1 MTLNHKSPEY
11 LNDALR
17 SGGLIFVAGATG
29 FVGRAL
35 VAELAARGRYVIAHI
50 RPDSGHLDVWQT
62 RLASLGER
70 VAIDTTPWELAA
82 MAAAMRRYRPRAVCF
97 TIGTTRKAAGRA
109 GIGGNIYQAVDV
121 ALCRLLAKATA
132 TAQAAS
138 RFVLLSSVG
147 AGESRNAYLQARADM
162 ERAVREAGL
171 PCTVFRPSVIT
182 GDRDE
187 FRFGEAAAARV
198 GDALLGAV
206 GVFAPGVRAR
216 YRSIS
221 PAVLARQLADATD
234 DTAPWRV
241 VEAQALARG

>member
-17 SGGLIFVAGATG
+17 SGSLIFVAGATG

-35 VAELAARGRYVIAHI
+35 VAELAARGHYVVAHV
-50 RPDSGHLDVWQT
+50 RPDSGQLVASQA
-62 RLASLGER
+62 RLTALGER
-70 VAIDTTPWELAA
+70 VAVDTTAWDADA
-82 MAAAMRRYRPRAVCF
+82 MAAALRRYRPRAVCF
-97 TIGTTRKAAGRA
+97 TIGTTRKAARRA
-109 GIGGNIYQAVDV
+109 GLQGDIYQAVDV
-121 ALCRLLAKATA
+121 ALCRLLANATA
-132 TAQAAS
+132 AAQAS
-138 RFVLLSSVG
+138 TRFVLLSSVG

-171 PCTVFRPSVIT
+171 ACTVFRPSVIT

-187 FRFGEAAAARV
+187 FRFGETAAARV

-221 PAVLARQLADATD
+221 PTILARQLADATS
-234 DTAPWRV
+234 DTAPWRI
-241 VEAQALARG
+241 VEAQALARR